1 MIMADKSV
9 KKSGRPPKVVVPED
23 EVINEEN
30 TDVLEMSKKGEE
42 QVSVLDLGK
51 SWEKTFS
58 KILALDQRS
67 YASDSKS
74 GIRTTITKWNKL
86 NPFLQNERIK
96 NLFTQS
102 GTYSKTQLS
111 EFLADPAHHE
121 RELRAA
127 GWTNSASQP
136 IYYTMLRRSCDIP
149 KYKYYIIPPKL
160 EKKSDYKDDAFL
172 AEYSLVKE
180 WLSLIDPRR
189 NFKTMALQIKR
200 EGKQS
205 YLLRN
210 RIEGTGKNRKAIFA
224 AFEKMP
230 TDWIK
235 ITGIGQLGFTI
246 SFDMMY
252 FLNIANNP
260 SDFGDY
266 IEKAWADMTNQGI
279 IEKNAQTG
287 LYELMTEKANGYKF
301 SYQGEEYSSILESYG
316 PRKKDHYMFWLRLPY
331 DICFTFGSDNSHSWC
346 APDTMG
352 ALRSLQ
358 ELTDYGKLAGLIAST
373 PLTAIL
379 TGEAEFIDGARAGKN
394 ETKLSPEVIT
404 GLQDIFNAT
413 TSTNIEAMFFPLTN
427 IKLQQLQ
434 TDVNSSEII
443 STSTENFIETVG
455 EGGLTI
461 TTNKPNVSQVK
472 TAQLLAAEAQ
482 DYVTRQF
489 STVLNFILKH
499 KLGLKYNW
507 SVSIWGDIFSFD
519 GEKKY
524 LKELVAGGNMALLPK
539 LLSADDLDV
548 FDADA
553 ITEFVDSLGMYK
565 KWRTFT
571 QEYQAEQQIKQQSN
585 QSDGQETKPVGRP
598 RIDDADID
606 NESTSKSRDDGTN
619 IEGNRDTY
627 ARKCP
632 ICGAELE
639 EGEEICEE
647 CFERIYENKE

>member
-1 MIMADKSV
+1 MADKSV

-67 YASDSKS
+67 YASDNKS

-180 WLSLIDPRR
+180 WLGLIDPRR

-210 RIEGTGKNRKAIFA
+210 RIDGTGKNRKAIFA

-287 LYELMTEKANGYKF
+287 LYELITEKANGYKF
-301 SYQGEEYSSILESYG
+301 SYQGEEYTSILESYG

-394 ETKLSPEVIT
+394 ESVYAPEVLEGYMT
-404 GLQDIFNAT
+404 QFNQA
-413 TSTNIEAMFFPLTN
+413 TSTNVEAWLWPAKN
-427 IKLQQLQ
+427 IKLQQLSA
-434 TDVNSSEII
+434 DVNSSDILSEA
-443 STSTENFIETVG
+443 TQNFIETAG

-461 TTNKPNVSQVK
+461 VTDKPNVAQVNVAK
-472 TAQLLAAEAQ
+472 QLAASQ
-482 DYVTRQF
+482 QRYVTLQF
-489 STVLNFILKH
+489 ENVMNFVIQH
-499 KLGLKYNW
+499 KIGMEYKWKL
-507 SVSIWGDIFSFD
+507 VIWGDIFNLEND
-519 GEKKY
+519 KKF
-524 LKELVAGGNMALLPK
+524 LKEVVANGNVALLPK
-539 LLSADDLDV
+539 LMSAEGMSMRDTKAV
-548 FDADA
+548 TAY
-553 ITEFVDSLGMYK
+553 IKSLGFYK
-565 KWRTFT
+565 DFMTYSQLKNAELGIKA
-571 QEYQAEQQIKQQSN
+571 QEVSNEQKAEAGQS
-585 QSDGQETKPVGRP
+585 GAGRP
-598 RIDDADID
+598 RISDDDID
-606 NESTSKSRDDGTN
+606 NENTARGREKGTEGSDGRDKAD
-619 IEGNRDTY
+619 
-627 ARKCP
+627 
-632 ICGAELE
+632 
-639 EGEEICEE
+639 
-647 CFERIYENKE
+647 